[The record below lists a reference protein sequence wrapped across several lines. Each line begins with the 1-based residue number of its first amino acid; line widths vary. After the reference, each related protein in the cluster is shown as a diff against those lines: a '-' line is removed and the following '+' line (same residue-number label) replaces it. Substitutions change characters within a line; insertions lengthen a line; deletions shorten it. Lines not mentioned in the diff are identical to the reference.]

1 MSNQGGG
8 LEQMGNFLHA
18 NSLMSEYR
26 FFIER
31 YESLSVIES
40 HAKCLPIISS
50 LCSALGANVEAMKA
64 ITRMFTASHIDF
76 DRALFCSWFCLVQAR
91 KLGLNEKHQQALFNA
106 GLLQDIGKYVVD
118 DSVAQFIRNMPG
130 AKVLPLGRH
139 ELSDSHPLLSSC
151 FIEKHFPDDTVLR
164 ELVLHH
170 HANAD
175 GSGYPSGVVESQIG
189 LDDQLLIV
197 ANQLC
202 DRIDILG
209 CYSDI
214 DQSLPY
220 IKLASLLYFQRVHVS
235 CFRLLNDALM
245 SSKKPLCYS
254 SNEAKS
260 MLSKNVERA
269 AELRNCVDSLVALSG
284 DLIRYD
290 FDVVVRGIRSNIERF
305 VFVANETGIL
315 WEGAFSPDSN
325 ISDAELSE
333 VEGVFHALPE
343 SLTRFKRYLPQL
355 ANKSQ
360 YGLSLERT
368 NRVIA
373 NVDNCLKKL
382 TTRRQFTL

>member
-1 MSNQGGG
+1 M
-8 LEQMGNFLHA
+8 
-18 NSLMSEYR
+18 
-26 FFIER
+26 
-31 YESLSVIES
+31 
-40 HAKCLPIISS
+40 
-50 LCSALGANVEAMKA
+50 
-64 ITRMFTASHIDF
+64 
-76 DRALFCSWFCLVQAR
+76 
-91 KLGLNEKHQQALFNA
+91 
-106 GLLQDIGKYVVD
+106 
-118 DSVAQFIRNMPG
+118 
-130 AKVLPLGRH
+130 
-139 ELSDSHPLLSSC
+139 
-151 FIEKHFPDDTVLR
+151 
-164 ELVLHH
+164 
-170 HANAD
+170 
-175 GSGYPSGVVESQIG
+175 
-189 LDDQLLIV
+189 
-197 ANQLC
+197 
-202 DRIDILG
+202 
-209 CYSDI
+209 
-214 DQSLPY
+214 
-220 IKLASLLYFQRVHVS
+220 S

-290 FDVVVRGIRSNIERF
+290 FDVVVRGIRSNIERL

-360 YGLSLERT
+360 YGLSKDRT
-368 NRVIA
+368 NMVIA
-373 NVDNCLKKL
+373 NVDKCLKKL